1 MKSNLRRWRPAM
13 SYEFLSNSE
22 LIHEI
27 GVLEKLTDALASQ
40 AEKLARLKAEG
51 KVSDSAYKEV
61 FEDLRKKAEITARK
75 KEELL
80 SAANGRVRQT
90 ENESNQLKHQLELLE
105 VRHAIGAIPDDKYKV
120 AQEGFMTQLA
130 EMEETRK
137 RIDELITQITE
148 NTRRISQYI
157 SGVVVTRP
165 QEVPIVQPQPQIAP
179 QTSQASI
186 QPTIRPADLTP
197 KPSISVSQPK
207 PETRPVEVR
216 AETLKPKVKKCSRCG
231 AENLESASYC
241 YNCGARL

>member
-1 MKSNLRRWRPAM
+1 M
-13 SYEFLSNSE
+13 SYEYLSNGE

-40 AEKLARLKAEG
+40 AEKLVRLKAEG

-61 FEDLRKKAEITARK
+61 FEDLKKKAEVTARK

-80 SAANGRVRQT
+80 SAANGRIKQT
-90 ENESNQLKHQLELLE
+90 ENESNQLRHQLELLE

-120 AQEGFMTQLA
+120 AQEGFLTQLA

-137 RIDELITQITE
+137 RIDDLIAQITE
-148 NTRRISQYI
+148 NTRRISQYV
-157 SGVVVTRP
+157 SGTVVARP
-165 QEVPIVQPQPQIAP
+165 QEQPVAPPQVAPPTVQAPAQATPKVQPSVAP
-179 QTSQASI
+179 KSEART
-186 QPTIRPADLTP
+186 
-197 KPSISVSQPK
+197 
-207 PETRPVEVR
+207 VEVR
-216 AETLKPKVKKCSRCG
+216 AETMKPKVKKCSRCG